1 MRVTCTVRR
10 PDLMLEDQDEQKPL
24 SVDMSCPNEDNKTGK
39 QAEEI
44 QKY

>member
-1 MRVTCTVRR
+1 MRMTCTVRR
-10 PDLMLEDQDEQKPL
+10 PDLVLEDQDELKLL
-24 SVDMSCPNEDNKTGK
+24 SVDMLRPNEDNKTEK

>member
-1 MRVTCTVRR
+1 MHMTCTVRR
-10 PDLMLEDQDEQKPL
+10 PDLMLDDQDEQKLL
-24 SVDMSCPNEDNKTGK
+24 SVDMSCLNEDNKKAK

>member
-1 MRVTCTVRR
+1 MCMTCTVRR
-10 PDLMLEDQDEQKPL
+10 PDLKLEDQDERNLL
-24 SVDMSCPNEDNKTGK
+24 SVDMACTNESNKTEK

>member
-10 PDLMLEDQDEQKPL
+10 PDLMLEDQDEQKLL
-24 SVDMSCPNEDNKTGK
+24 SVVMSCLNEDNKTEK